1 MTVFVL
7 PRLLYSFQNV
17 NNRLIYVM
25 SLNKEKSIFAGEMWE
40 QTVDGLPAPVILP
53 P

>member
-1 MTVFVL
+1 
-7 PRLLYSFQNV
+7 
-17 NNRLIYVM
+17 M

-53 P
+53 PLTGAGIFIAIIYR